1 MKTKIILFSLLSLLL
16 FSNCGTQKFYIGDT
30 SGKEF
35 QSDKSKFVKVFW
47 VFKIGKKQSFSATG
61 ADGYMIVTKYKAVDM
76 IVTWLTVGIV
86 NMKSV
91 KFEAYKTTAPI
102 KP

>member
-1 MKTKIILFSLLSLLL
+1 MKTKIILLSLLSLLL

-30 SGKEF
+30 SGKEI
-35 QSDKSKFVKVFW
+35 QSQKSKFVKVLW

-61 ADGYMIVTKYKAVDM
+61 ADGYIIVTKYKLVDA
-76 IVTWLTVGIV
+76 IVSGLTVGIV

-91 KFEAYKTTAPI
+91 KFEAYKTSQPI